1 MSVYYNYSKKGD
13 RSSIIKMINLDLV
26 EDISNLISDFENL
39 NTHTTI
45 VSLGLLSKLIK
56 IDITSE
62 RNYEIESKISKAIQE
77 TSLKEKMEYLL
88 VNGEHQVM
96 SELLQRNLGHIEN
109 LCRGNDIE
117 IEIEMPIDS

>member
-109 LCRGNDIE
+109 LYRGNDIE